1 MRQMYTL
8 AAMTALSGRRA
19 LVTGASRNLGA
30 EIAAG
35 LAAAGAAVAVNYR
48 SSRDEAEAV
57 VASLPEVGHG
67 DHAAVPGDVA
77 DPDDA
82 ERVGAESAKALD
94 GPIDILVNNAGPYAA
109 TPFLDLEEE
118 EFDWVWNANTT
129 ATYLMARAVAAGMR
143 ESGWG
148 RIVNLSASSA
158 FVRNRSVYT
167 LANAAIITLT
177 EELAVELAPEIGVN
191 AIAPG
196 QINESLEEL
205 RDIVPDWAVQVIS
218 DTPRGRLVTRREI
231 ADIVVLLCSPL
242 FDSVTGITLPVDGGL
257 RLNTF

>member
-1 MRQMYTL
+1 MYTL
-8 AAMTALSGRRA
+8 ARMAGLVGRRA
-19 LVTGASRNLGA
+19 VVTGASRNLGA
-30 EIAAG
+30 ESAAR

-48 SSRDEAEAV
+48 SSQDEAEAV

-67 DHAAVPGDVA
+67 RHWAVAGDVA

-82 ERVGAESAKALD
+82 DRVVAESAKALG
-94 GPIDILVNNAGPYAA
+94 GPIDILVNNAGPYSA
-109 TPFLDLEEE
+109 TPFLDLDEE
-118 EFDWVWNANTT
+118 EFDRVWNANAK
-129 ATYLMARAVAAGMR
+129 ATYLMTRAAAPGMQQA
-143 ESGWG
+143 GWG

-196 QINESLEEL
+196 QIHESLEALE
-205 RDIVPDWAVQVIS
+205 DVVPDWAVQVVS
-218 DTPRGRLVTRREI
+218 ATPRGRLVTRREI
-231 ADIVVLLCSPL
+231 ADIAVLLCSPL
-242 FDSVTGITLPVDGGL
+242 FDSVTGVTLPVDGGL

>member
-1 MRQMYTL
+1 MWPAPLRRFLELHPGRVIISRKTKPRHIPAVASIAAIGLFAFGLL
-8 AAMTALSGRRA
+8 AAVG
-19 LVTGASRNLGA
+19 
-30 EIAAG
+30 G
-35 LAAAGAAVAVNYR
+35 LRPCSAAVVINEINYHP
-48 SSRDEAEAV
+48 S
-57 VASLPEVGHG
+57 
-67 DHAAVPGDVA
+67 
-77 DPDDA
+77 
-82 ERVGAESAKALD
+82 
-94 GPIDILVNNAGPYAA
+94 
-109 TPFLDLEEE
+109 TDLEEE
-118 EFDWVWNANTT
+118 EFDRVWNANTR

-231 ADIVVLLCSPL
+231 ADIVVLLCGPL
-242 FDSVTGITLPVDGGL
+242 FDSVTGVTLPVDGGL

>member
-35 LAAAGAAVAVNYR
+35 LAAGGAAVAVNYR

-67 DHAAVPGDVA
+67 DHRAVPGDVA

-82 ERVGAESAKALD
+82 GRVVAESAKALD

-118 EFDWVWNANTT
+118 EFDRVWNANTR

-177 EELAVELAPEIGVN
+177 EELAVELAPEISVN

-231 ADIVVLLCSPL
+231 ADIVVLLCGPL
-242 FDSVTGITLPVDGGL
+242 FDSVTGVTLPVDGGL

>member
-1 MRQMYTL
+1 MYTL
-8 AAMTALSGRRA
+8 ARMAGLVGRRA
-19 LVTGASRNLGA
+19 VVTGASRNLGA
-30 EIAAG
+30 EIAAR

-48 SSRDEAEAV
+48 SSQDEAEAV
-57 VASLPEVGHG
+57 VASLPDVGHG
-67 DHAAVPGDVA
+67 RHWAVAGDVA

-82 ERVGAESAKALD
+82 DRVVAESAKALG
-94 GPIDILVNNAGPYAA
+94 GPVDILVNNAGPYSA
-109 TPFLDLEEE
+109 TPFLDLDEE
-118 EFDWVWNANTT
+118 EFDRVWNVNAK
-129 ATYLMARAVAAGMR
+129 ATYLMTRAAAPGMQQA
-143 ESGWG
+143 GWG

-196 QINESLEEL
+196 QIHESLEALE
-205 RDIVPDWAVQVIS
+205 DIVPDWAVQVVS
-218 DTPRGRLVTRREI
+218 ATPRGRLVTRREI
-231 ADIVVLLCSPL
+231 ADIAVLLCSPL
-242 FDSVTGITLPVDGGL
+242 FDSVTGVTLPVDGGL

>member
-1 MRQMYTL
+1 MYTL

-30 EIAAG
+30 EIAAE
-35 LAAAGAAVAVNYR
+35 LATAGAAVAVNYR

-57 VASLPEVGHG
+57 VASLTDVSHG
-67 DHAAVPGDVA
+67 DHLAVAGDVA

-82 ERVGAESAKALD
+82 ERVVAESAKALD
-94 GPIDILVNNAGPYAA
+94 GPIDILVNNAGPYSA

-118 EFDWVWNANTT
+118 EFDRVWNTNTK
-129 ATYLMARAVAAGMR
+129 ATYLMTRAVAAGMR
-143 ESGWG
+143 KNGWG

-167 LANAAIITLT
+167 LANAAVITLT

-196 QINESLEEL
+196 QIHESLEEL
-205 RDIVPDWAVQVIS
+205 RDIFPDWAVQVIS
-218 DTPRGRLVTRREI
+218 DTPRGRLVTRSEI

-242 FDSVTGITLPVDGGL
+242 FDSVTGVTLPVDGGL